1 MAMSEQTQPVA
12 GAAASTTK
20 ARTSFGILGAISL
33 SHLLNDMIQSLILAI
48 YPLLQSEF
56 SLTFM
61 QIGMITLTF
70 QLASSLL
77 QPVVGYWTDK
87 YPMPWSLP
95 IGMCFTLSG
104 LVLLALAGSF
114 GAVLL
119 AAALVGT
126 GSSVFHPESSRVAR
140 MASGGRHGLAQSIF
154 QVGGNFGS
162 SLGPLLAAVIIAPYG
177 KGNVA
182 WFVLAALLAIVV
194 LAQISRWYSAQHRMN
209 KGKPKATIINPLPRN
224 KVVLAVSILLI
235 LIFSKY
241 FYMASISSYYTFY
254 LMQKFG
260 LSIQN
265 AQLHLFAFLFAV
277 AAGTVIGGP
286 VGDKIGR
293 KYVIWGSIL
302 GVAPFTLI
310 LPYASLH
317 WTGVLTVII
326 GFILA
331 SAFSAILVY
340 AQELLP
346 GRIGMVSGLFFGFA
360 FGMGG
365 LGAAVLGLIADH
377 TSIELGMALNLLP
390 QAGQNLVLAGA
401 ILSIMLNPVL
411 FALLE
416 KYLAK
421 TETLEEQTLEEAIE
435 EEKQIPVDICNHALL
450 VGYGRVGS
458 LLGEKLLA
466 SDIPLVVIE
475 TSRTRVDELR
485 ERGVRAVLGNAA
497 NEEIMQLAHLE
508 CAKWLILTI
517 PNGYEAG
524 EIVASARAKNPDIE
538 IIARAHYD
546 DEVAYITERGAN
558 QVVMGEREI
567 ARTMLE
573 LLETPPAGEVVTR

>member
-1 MAMSEQTQPVA
+1 MATNQTIQPLS
-12 GAAASTTK
+12 GPAAAPQK

-33 SHLLNDMIQSLILAI
+33 SHLLNDMIQSLILAL

-56 SLTFM
+56 SLTFV

-87 YPMPWSLP
+87 HSMPWSLP
-95 IGMCFTLSG
+95 IGMCFTLCG

-114 GAVLL
+114 GMVLL
-119 AAALVGT
+119 AAALVGI

-140 MASGGRHGLAQSIF
+140 MASGGRHGLAQSLF

-194 LAQISRWYSAQHRMN
+194 LLQVSRWYAAQHRMN
-209 KGKPKATIINPLPRN
+209 KGQPKTIVASPLPKN
-224 KVVLAVSILLI
+224 KVILAVGILLM

-254 LMQKFG
+254 LMHKFG

-265 AQLHLFAFLFAV
+265 AQIHLFIFLFAV

-310 LPYASLH
+310 LPYATLE
-317 WTGVLTVII
+317 WTGILTMII
-326 GFILA
+326 GFVLA

-340 AQELLP
+340 AQELMP

-365 LGAAVLGLIADH
+365 LGAAVLGLLADH
-377 TSIELGMALNLLP
+377 TSIELVYKICAFLP
-390 QAGQNLVLAGA
+390 LIG
-401 ILSIMLNPVL
+401 
-411 FALLE
+411 
-416 KYLAK
+416 
-421 TETLEEQTLEEAIE
+421 
-435 EEKQIPVDICNHALL
+435 
-450 VGYGRVGS
+450 
-458 LLGEKLLA
+458 
-466 SDIPLVVIE
+466 
-475 TSRTRVDELR
+475 
-485 ERGVRAVLGNAA
+485 
-497 NEEIMQLAHLE
+497 
-508 CAKWLILTI
+508 ILTI
-517 PNGYEAG
+517 FL
-524 EIVASARAKNPDIE
+524 PDN
-538 IIARAHYD
+538 RHKS
-546 DEVAYITERGAN
+546 
-558 QVVMGEREI
+558 
-567 ARTMLE
+567 
-573 LLETPPAGEVVTR
+573 

>member
-1 MAMSEQTQPVA
+1 MAMSEQPQPVA

-209 KGKPKATIINPLPRN
+209 KGKPKATII
-224 KVVLAVSILLI
+224 K
-235 LIFSKY
+235 
-241 FYMASISSYYTFY
+241 
-254 LMQKFG
+254 
-260 LSIQN
+260 
-265 AQLHLFAFLFAV
+265 FAFLFAV

-377 TSIELGMALNLLP
+377 TSIELVYKICAFLP
-390 QAGQNLVLAGA
+390 
-401 ILSIMLNPVL
+401 
-411 FALLE
+411 
-416 KYLAK
+416 
-421 TETLEEQTLEEAIE
+421 
-435 EEKQIPVDICNHALL
+435 
-450 VGYGRVGS
+450 
-458 LLGEKLLA
+458 LLG
-466 SDIPLVVIE
+466 
-475 TSRTRVDELR
+475 
-485 ERGVRAVLGNAA
+485 
-497 NEEIMQLAHLE
+497 M
-508 CAKWLILTI
+508 LTI
-517 PNGYEAG
+517 FL
-524 EIVASARAKNPDIE
+524 PDN
-538 IIARAHYD
+538 RHKD
-546 DEVAYITERGAN
+546 
-558 QVVMGEREI
+558 
-567 ARTMLE
+567 
-573 LLETPPAGEVVTR
+573 

>member
-140 MASGGRHGLAQSIF
+140 MASGGRHG
-154 QVGGNFGS
+154 
-162 SLGPLLAAVIIAPYG
+162 
-177 KGNVA
+177 
-182 WFVLAALLAIVV
+182 

-377 TSIELGMALNLLP
+377 TSIELVYKICAFLP
-390 QAGQNLVLAGA
+390 
-401 ILSIMLNPVL
+401 
-411 FALLE
+411 
-416 KYLAK
+416 
-421 TETLEEQTLEEAIE
+421 
-435 EEKQIPVDICNHALL
+435 
-450 VGYGRVGS
+450 
-458 LLGEKLLA
+458 LLG
-466 SDIPLVVIE
+466 
-475 TSRTRVDELR
+475 
-485 ERGVRAVLGNAA
+485 
-497 NEEIMQLAHLE
+497 M
-508 CAKWLILTI
+508 LTI
-517 PNGYEAG
+517 FL
-524 EIVASARAKNPDIE
+524 PDN
-538 IIARAHYD
+538 RHKD
-546 DEVAYITERGAN
+546 
-558 QVVMGEREI
+558 
-567 ARTMLE
+567 
-573 LLETPPAGEVVTR
+573 